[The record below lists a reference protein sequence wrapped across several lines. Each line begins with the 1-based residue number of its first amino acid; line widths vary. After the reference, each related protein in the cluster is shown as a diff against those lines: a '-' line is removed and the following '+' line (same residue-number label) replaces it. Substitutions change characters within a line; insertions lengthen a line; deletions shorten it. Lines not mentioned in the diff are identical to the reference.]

1 MMAGRNYRQSVSASR
16 TRFTQ
21 APMSEVEFS
30 KMSNV
35 TNVTTTFNAGRIVP
49 IFYQEILPH
58 DTFTVDVESIIRQT
72 TSKFPVMGEL
82 IMDIDAVWVPNRII
96 NDSWKNVQGENTSGY
111 WAAPQ
116 VDLAP
121 LASYSMVTDA
131 NNDSIQVP
139 VGSVADYYGFPT
151 QLPIP
156 ITILE
161 QCNDLKFRGYL
172 MAFNKLYRSENYQ
185 PPIPFSTLNVFN
197 GFMEPVGTMVSLG
210 DINIEGA
217 DGTASSDSLVLS
229 PETPLSADGSYPLGA
244 YTKSVYGEGANPKSS
259 MPTYISGRLTSWS
272 ALGEPLRANKL
283 HDVFTSALPAPQK
296 GQEVYFGI
304 GDISPIIADG
314 DPINKLGQPLA
325 LAFTGNDTSPSA
337 LGVLADGTVQKLNI
351 DASAEFSGLYV
362 TGTNLYADLSRASG
376 ISVNDLRT
384 SIATQQVLEILAR
397 GGSRYNEMIASFFGI
412 DTDNPFSDVPV
423 LLGRVRNNL
432 DLFQVAQT
440 APTEDTSVGNL
451 SAFGYTDKGGKLF
464 YKTFLEHGYV
474 HFFVIIRQKNVYSS
488 YFSPD
493 NFRMSTMDFYLPPLA
508 NISEQPIRKAI
519 LHPFSEDSM
528 DAVLG
533 YQEAWWEY
541 RNEPDRTS
549 GYMRSG
555 IKDSLEVWTYADIF
569 DPNFT
574 HINGDWLY
582 SNAQE
587 VVDKTVVTTSEITH
601 QFLGQFFFKIT
612 KQRPMPVYSVPGLDM
627 I

>member
-1 MMAGRNYRQSVSASR
+1 MAGKGYKQSVSASR

-35 TNVTTTFNAGRIVP
+35 TNVTTTFNAGRIIP

-82 IMDIDAVWVPNRII
+82 IMDIDAVWIPNRIV

-111 WAAPQ
+111 WAAPH

-121 LASYSMVTDA
+121 LATVATNGYSVR
-131 NNDSIQVP
+131 VP

-156 ITILE
+156 TTILE

-197 GFMEPVGTMVSLG
+197 GFLCGDTTNLDNVVVRDENIGLGGTQDSVIAGTFDTLDS
-210 DINIEGA
+210 
-217 DGTASSDSLVLS
+217 DGT
-229 PETPLSADGSYPLGA
+229 YPLGA
-244 YTKSVYGEGANPKSS
+244 VAESVYGEGSHFITGELSIP
-259 MPTYISGRLTSWS
+259 PRLSNWS
-272 ALGEPLRANKL
+272 ALLEPLRANKL

-296 GQEVYFGI
+296 GQDVYFGLD
-304 GDISPIIADG
+304 GVATVDTVEDIHNLSNAL
-314 DPINKLGQPLA
+314 KLGYENASSFESQRVL
-325 LAFTGNDTSPSA
+325 TTTDNDKIVRVSSSA
-337 LGVLADGTVQKLNI
+337 DVTVPN
-351 DASAEFSGLYV
+351 AAEINS
-362 TGTNLYADLSRASG
+362 TNLVADLSTSSG
-376 ISVNDLRT
+376 ISINDLRT

-397 GGSRYNEMIASFFGI
+397 GGSRYNELIASFFGI

-451 SAFGYTDKGGKLF
+451 SAFSYTDKGGKLF

-474 HFFVIIRQKNVYSS
+474 HFFAIVRQKNVYSS

-519 LHPFSEDSM
+519 LHPFTEDAM
-528 DAVLG
+528 DAVIG

-555 IKDSLEVWTYADIF
+555 IRNSLEVWTYADIF
-569 DPNFT
+569 DPNFS

-612 KQRPMPVYSVPGLDM
+612 KQRPMPVYGVPGLDM

>member
-1 MMAGRNYRQSVSASR
+1 MAGRNYRQSVSASR

-121 LASYSMVTDA
+121 LATVAINGNSVQ
-131 NNDSIQVP
+131 IP
-139 VGSVADYYGFPT
+139 VGSIADYYGFPT

-156 ITILE
+156 TTILE

-197 GFMEPVGTMVSLG
+197 GFLCGDTTDIDNVVVSEENIGLDGTQSSTTVGTFES
-210 DINIEGA
+210 I
-217 DGTASSDSLVLS
+217 SS
-229 PETPLSADGSYPLGA
+229 DGSYPVGA
-244 YTKSVYGEGANPKSS
+244 IGKSVYGEGEHFI
-259 MPTYISGRLTSWS
+259 TDQLRLPPRLSNWS
-272 ALGEPLRANKL
+272 ALLEPLRANKL

-296 GQEVYFGI
+296 GQEVYFGLD
-304 GDISPIIADG
+304 GVATVDTVEDIHNLSNALKLSYENASSLDSPR
-314 DPINKLGQPLA
+314 
-325 LAFTGNDTSPSA
+325 
-337 LGVLADGTVQKLNI
+337 VLTTTDSDKIVKV
-351 DASAEFSGLYV
+351 SSSEYV
-362 TGTNLYADLSRASG
+362 TVPNAAEITSTNLIADLSTSSG
-376 ISVNDLRT
+376 ISINDLRT

-474 HFFVIIRQKNVYSS
+474 HFFAIIRQKNVYSS

-519 LHPFSEDSM
+519 LHPFAEDSM

-555 IKDSLEVWTYADIF
+555 IQNSLEVWTYADIF

-574 HINGDWLY
+574 HINGNWLY

>member
-121 LASYSMVTDA
+121 LATVAFNGYSVQ
-131 NNDSIQVP
+131 IP

-156 ITILE
+156 SIILE

-197 GFMEPVGTMVSLG
+197 GFLAPLGEGGT
-210 DINIEGA
+210 
-217 DGTASSDSLVLS
+217 
-229 PETPLSADGSYPLGA
+229 SAGLISYQVDGSQDASYTIDSGQPSDGSFPAGA
-244 YTKSVYGEGANPKSS
+244 VKKGLFGEG
-259 MPTYISGRLTSWS
+259 TTVTDGDLTLSGSIRGTSLSNWS
-272 ALGEPLRANKL
+272 ALMEPLRANKL
-283 HDVFTSALPAPQK
+283 HDVFTSALPAPQR
-296 GQEVYFGI
+296 GQEVYFGLDDTFVPVNTTT
-304 GDISPIIADG
+304 GVTGLKTGLKFGFEDNSEDG
-314 DPINKLGQPLA
+314 IRPLVVNPLGNVLK
-325 LAFTGNDTSPSA
+325 GGEVSSTSA
-337 LGVLADGTVQKLNI
+337 TDGTVI
-351 DASAEFSGLYV
+351 S
-362 TGTNLYADLSRASG
+362 TNLGVDLSEAVG
-376 ISVNDLRT
+376 ISINDLRT

-474 HFFVIIRQKNVYSS
+474 HFFAIIRQKNVYSS

-519 LHPFSEDSM
+519 LHPFDEAAM

-555 IKDSLEVWTYADIF
+555 IQNSLEVWTYADIF

>member
-1 MMAGRNYRQSVSASR
+1 MAGRNYRQSVSASR

-21 APMSEVEFS
+21 APMAEVEFS

-35 TNVTTTFNAGRIVP
+35 TNVTTTFNAGRIIP

-72 TSKFPVMGEL
+72 TSKYPVMGEL
-82 IMDIDAVWVPNRII
+82 IIDIDAVWIPNRVI

-111 WAAPQ
+111 WATPQ

-121 LASYSMVTDA
+121 LATVAFNGNSV
-131 NNDSIQVP
+131 SIP

-151 QLPIP
+151 QMAIP
-156 ITILE
+156 TTILE

-172 MAFNKLYRSENYQ
+172 SAFNHLYRSENYQ

-197 GFMEPVGTMVSLG
+197 GFLASLNEYG
-210 DINIEGA
+210 NLDLTAYNV
-217 DGTASSDSLVLS
+217 DGTTTGNYVIDSAQTS
-229 PETPLSADGSYPLGA
+229 DGSYPAGA
-244 YTKSVYGEGANPKSS
+244 VKKGLFGEGTTVTDGDITLKPLLKLSS
-259 MPTYISGRLTSWS
+259 LSNWS
-272 ALGEPLRANKL
+272 ALLEPLRANKL

-296 GQEVYFGI
+296 GQEVYFGL
-304 GDISPIIADG
+304 DDNFVPV
-314 DPINKLGQPLA
+314 
-325 LAFTGNDTSPSA
+325 DTSSEITELKQGLKLQTEDNQEDGVRPLVVDPLGNVGKGSGSTTISSTDGWVTA
-337 LGVLADGTVQKLNI
+337 TNLGV
-351 DASAEFSGLYV
+351 
-362 TGTNLYADLSRASG
+362 DLSNTVG
-376 ISVNDLRT
+376 ISINDLRT

-474 HFFVIIRQKNVYSS
+474 HFFAIVRQKNVYSS

-519 LHPFSEDSM
+519 LHPFSEDAM

-555 IKDSLEVWTYADIF
+555 IPNSLEVWTYADVF

-587 VVDKTVVTTSEITH
+587 VVDKTVVTTSELAH

-612 KQRPMPVYSVPGLDM
+612 KQRPMPVYSLPGLDM